1 MLSEAGV
8 SADSKFHKPGQRQIK
23 KKREKDGRD
32 PGNSKHSAAVRSQ
45 HTPI

>member
-23 KKREKDGRD
+23 KKREKDGREGRD
-32 PGNSKHSAAVRSQ
+32 VSSLDSGLNPW
-45 HTPI
+45 

>member
-23 KKREKDGRD
+23 KKWEKDGREGRD
-32 PGNSKHSAAVRSQ
+32 VSSLDSGQNPW
-45 HTPI
+45 